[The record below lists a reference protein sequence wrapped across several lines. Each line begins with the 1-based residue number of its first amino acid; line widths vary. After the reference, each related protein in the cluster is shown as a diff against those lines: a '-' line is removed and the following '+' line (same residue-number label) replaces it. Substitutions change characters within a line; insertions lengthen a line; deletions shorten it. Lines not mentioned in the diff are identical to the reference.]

1 MPLIFLSTHGKEA
14 ANRRPLFLAM
24 RNPFTWLLLV
34 VLLLTALVYLP
45 GLKGAF
51 LFDDYANLPALGAT
65 GPIDNWPAFWRYI
78 TSGAADPTG
87 RPVALLSFLIDA
99 RNWPADPLPFKCTN
113 LALHLLNGA
122 MLALLLRGL
131 GRQRFPH
138 AHARTDL
145 AAVIG
150 AAFWLLHPLFVSTT
164 LYIVQRE
171 AMLPVA
177 FTLLGLLGW
186 LRGRMA
192 MAAGRYKAG
201 IAWITAGLCLC
212 TVLGVLS
219 KANGI
224 LLPLL
229 ALTIEGALFDPS
241 TRTRIYR
248 RTMWVLAGIPTL
260 LLISYLTFEAWHGLV
275 HGISLTRPWTLSQ
288 RLLTEPR
295 VVLIYL
301 SLLWLP
307 RTFTSGLFNDQVH
320 ASASIFSPW
329 TTLPSIIAL
338 STLILFA
345 LHTRRRWPAV
355 AAALL
360 FYFAGHLLESSTVA
374 LELFFE
380 HRNYLPAMLLFW
392 PLTLWLAGVQ
402 QGAAPGSLSPPGH
415 PHLKLLIA
423 CVLVA
428 MLATMTLAR
437 STLWGNEHDQAVL
450 WAAINPESPRAQ
462 AYAAQAEM
470 AAGQPDRAAARL
482 RLALAAHPDEV
493 QVALNLFAAECDLG
507 EVSGA
512 TLDASRR
519 ALETTRN
526 PGALLTSWFTR
537 AIGQLSH
544 PQCSAVNAEVLTSL
558 LQATQ
563 RNPLLMKE
571 AGRRQDILYLFGH
584 LALAQRQPDVALDYF
599 NRATDQQLRISA
611 ALMQAAELG
620 AAGFPTQGLS
630 HLDHFELASGPHYQ
644 PGMGMPRIHAWL
656 LARQDYW
663 PRELAHLRATLTDDA
678 KATHSAQK

>member
-1 MPLIFLSTHGKEA
+1 MPLIFLSAHGKEA

-24 RNPFTWLLLV
+24 RDPFTWLLFV
-34 VLLLTALVYLP
+34 VLLLTALAYLP
-45 GLKGAF
+45 GLKGTF

-65 GPIDNWPAFWRYI
+65 GPIDNWPTFWRYI
-78 TSGAADPTG
+78 TSGTADPTG

-99 RNWPADPLPFKCTN
+99 RNWPADPLPFKRTN

-131 GRQRFPH
+131 GRLRFPH
-138 AHARTDL
+138 AQARTDL
-145 AAVIG
+145 AAAIG

-186 LRGRMA
+186 LRGRTA
-192 MAAGRYKAG
+192 MAAGRTMAG
-201 IAWITAGLCLC
+201 IAWVVAGLCLC
-212 TVLGVLS
+212 TALGVLS

-229 ALTIEGALFDPS
+229 ALTIEGACFDPT
-241 TRTRIYR
+241 TRTQTYR

-260 LLISYLTFEAWHGLV
+260 LLIAYLAFEAWQGYV
-275 HGISLTRPWTLSQ
+275 HGISLTRPWTLGQ

-295 VVLIYL
+295 VVLTYL

-338 STLILFA
+338 SALILFA
-345 LHTRRRWPAV
+345 LHARRRWPAV
-355 AAALL
+355 ATALL

-374 LELFFE
+374 LELYFE

-392 PLTLWLAGVQ
+392 PLALWLADVVQ
-402 QGAAPGSLSPPGH
+402 DTVRTRHSYTARQR
-415 PHLKLLIA
+415 LKQFVACLLIA
-423 CVLVA
+423 V
-428 MLATMTLAR
+428 LATMTSAR
-437 STLWGNEHDQAVL
+437 ASLWGNKHDQAIL
-450 WAAINPESPRAQ
+450 WATINPQSPRAQ

-470 AAGQPDRAAARL
+470 AAEQPERAVARL
-482 RLALAAHPDEV
+482 RLSLEAHPDEV
-493 QVALNLFAAECDLG
+493 QVALNLFAAECATG
-507 EVSGA
+507 EVSD
-512 TLDASRR
+512 TTIEASKL

-537 AIGQLSH
+537 AIGQLSQ
-544 PQCSAVNAEVLTSL
+544 PQCAAVNSDVISSL
-558 LQATQ
+558 LAAAQ

-584 LALAQRQPDVALDYF
+584 LALAQRQPDAALNYF
-599 NRATDQQLRISA
+599 NRAIDQQLRVSA

-620 AAGFPTQGLS
+620 AAGFPTQGLA
-630 HLDHFELASGPHYQ
+630 HLDYFERAPDERYRSGL
-644 PGMGMPRIHAWL
+644 GMPRIHAWVL
-656 LARQDYW
+656 KRQGYW

-678 KATHSAQK
+678 KAALSTPK